1 MSLKHLKENIIRTA
15 TATSEGHIPAA
26 FSILDLLWVLY
37 DRVIDVTPGKM
48 ADLDRDRF
56 ILSKGHASIGLYAVL
71 AEKGFF
77 NWDELKNFGK
87 FGSIFGGH
95 PDRTK
100 VPGVEA
106 STGSLGH
113 GFPMAVGLALGAKI
127 RVHLESGPAAS
138 REGFSGERRDIPT
151 TDASASRGGNLG
163 SEPKITPRAADSAPS
178 AAFERNPAKKMSKVY
193 VIVGDGECNEGT
205 IWESAMLG
213 AHHKLDNL
221 YCIVDQNHS
230 GDGPMDPHDLR
241 EKFESFGWQ
250 AVRIN
255 GHDHEEIYK
264 ALTQKSVG
272 KPIAII
278 AETVKGNGAK
288 IMENSAEWT
297 HKYPTPEQMEII
309 IKELV

>member
-1 MSLKHLKENIIRTA
+1 MKHLKEKIVRTA
-15 TATSEGHIPAA
+15 TAANEGHIPAA
-26 FSILDLLWVLY
+26 FSILDILCVLY
-37 DRVIDVTPGKM
+37 DRVLGVTPETFK
-48 ADLDRDRF
+48 DPDRNRF

-77 NWDELKNFGK
+77 TWDDLKNFGK
-87 FGSIFGGH
+87 AGSIFGGH

-100 VPGVEA
+100 VPGIEA

-113 GFPMAVGLALGAKI
+113 GFPMAIGLALGAKI
-127 RVHLESGPAAS
+127 
-138 REGFSGERRDIPT
+138 
-151 TDASASRGGNLG
+151 
-163 SEPKITPRAADSAPS
+163 
-178 AAFERNPAKKMSKVY
+178 KKTLSKVY

-205 IWESAMLG
+205 VWESAMLG

-230 GDGPMDPHDLR
+230 GDVPMNPQDLR
-241 EKFESFGWQ
+241 AKFEAFGWR
-250 AVRIN
+250 AVRID

-264 ALTQKSVG
+264 ALMQKSDG

-278 AETVKGNGAK
+278 AETIKGNGVK

-297 HKYPTPEQMEII
+297 HKYPTPEQLEAMMQ
-309 IKELV
+309 ELS